1 MKRRAFR
8 AKRWARGVAV
18 VGLAL
23 VLALQS
29 RPVGAEPLRDAEL
42 ETRIRDLELERTG
55 IALAGPIAGVAVGAV
70 LFQGGLSSIISIQYN
85 CPGYWDCSDET
96 RWGLTAGAG
105 AAIVLGAITVGLAG
119 PALSKRLRE
128 RRELRQKIHELRMR
142 QSESELESES
152 ESKAESLSQEPSPS
166 WTLGIGVTDER
177 RDFRV
182 WLRY

>member
-1 MKRRAFR
+1 MKRGAFR
-8 AKRWARGVAV
+8 AKRGARGVAV
-18 VGLAL
+18 VGLAF

-29 RPVGAEPLRDAEL
+29 PSTRAEPLSDAEL
-42 ETRIRDLELERTG
+42 ETRIRDLEQQRTG
-55 IALAGPIAGVAVGAV
+55 IALVGPIAGVAVGAV
-70 LFQGGLSSIISIQYN
+70 MLQGGLSSIVSIQYN

-105 AAIVLGAITVGLAG
+105 AAIVLGAITIGLAG
-119 PALSKRLRE
+119 PVLSKRLHE
-128 RRELRQKIHELRMR
+128 RRELRQKVYELRMR
-142 QSESELESES
+142 NSES
-152 ESKAESLSQEPSPS
+152 ESGSESDTDSLLQEPSPS

>member
-1 MKRRAFR
+1 MKCGAIR

-23 VLALQS
+23 VIALPS
-29 RPVGAEPLRDAEL
+29 RPTRAEPLPDAEL
-42 ETRIRDLELERTG
+42 ETRIRDLEQQRTG
-55 IALAGPIAGVAVGAV
+55 IGLGGPIAGVAVGAV
-70 LFQGGLSSIISIQYN
+70 LLQGGLSSIVSIQYN

-105 AAIVLGAITVGLAG
+105 AAIVLGAITIGLAG

-128 RRELRQKIHELRMR
+128 RRELRQKIHELRM
-142 QSESELESES
+142 QKMESEPGSESQ
-152 ESKAESLSQEPSPS
+152 AESLSQEPSPS

>member
-1 MKRRAFR
+1 MKRRPFR
-8 AKRWARGVAV
+8 AKRCARRVAV

-23 VLALQS
+23 VIALQS
-29 RPVGAEPLRDAEL
+29 PPTRAEPLSDAEL
-42 ETRIRDLELERTG
+42 ETRIRDLEQERTG
-55 IALAGPIAGVAVGAV
+55 IALGGPIAGVAVGAV
-70 LFQGGLSSIISIQYN
+70 LFQGGLSSIVSIQYN

-105 AAIVLGAITVGLAG
+105 AAIVLGAITIGLAG

-128 RRELRQKIHELRMR
+128 RRELRQKIYELRMR
-142 QSESELESES
+142 KSES
-152 ESKAESLSQEPSPS
+152 ESGSESNAESLSQEPSPS